1 MTQITF
7 TNGTTVICHHAT
19 VECVP
24 QRWQGTNKFI
34 DVCYLRLH
42 FTVKVSQLH
51 LYSDVKKLEGINVDS
66 L

>member
-42 FTVKVSQLH
+42 FTDRKSELV
-51 LYSDVKKLEGINVDS
+51 LYSEVSKMQGI
-66 L
+66 